1 MKSLFLKMFL
11 WFCGAMIAIVAIT
24 IAGLVLDSP
33 GMLAT
38 SWRALGEGAVVA
50 IGRTSVESYE
60 RGGQAELAR
69 YFSLLAQDAGMRA
82 ALLDS
87 HNREVSRLGFSP
99 PPGVL
104 ADLRSRPE
112 GELAISR
119 PGIAAVR
126 LRGGGGASYVF
137 AAVLPAREKSTWA
150 RTFLGLIILAGGL
163 LCYLLARHISAPV
176 VHLRALTAKVS
187 GGELAVRV
195 TAPSAL
201 RRRDEIGGLSRDFN
215 QMASRIETLMK
226 AQQKLLADVS
236 HELRSPITRLSLAL
250 GLMRRRGDPDAGGS
264 LARMEREVERLN
276 ALIGQLL
283 TLSRLE
289 CLSQP
294 PPMEVFD
301 LCALVREIAS
311 DADFEAAGLDR
322 GVELAE
328 CEPCPVLGARDLIA
342 SAIENVVRNAV
353 RYTKPNTRVTVRL
366 ARRGGAAVVVVE
378 DEGPGV
384 PEGELVHIFEPFYRV
399 SEARERN
406 TGGSGLG
413 LAITHQ
419 VVSLHGGSVSA
430 GNRLSGGLEIR
441 ITLPADPDPSLQ
453 KPTKRG
459 AFRP

>member
-1 MKSLFLKMFL
+1 MNSLFLKMFL
-11 WFCGAMIAIVAIT
+11 WFCGAMIAIVVIT

-38 SWRALGEGAVVA
+38 SWRELGQGAIVV
-50 IGRTSVESYE
+50 IGRTSVETYE
-60 RGGQAELAR
+60 RGGEEELAR
-69 YFSLLAQDAGMRA
+69 YFQLLVRDAGMRA

-87 HNREVSRLGFSP
+87 HNREVSRLGFLP
-99 PPGVL
+99 PPGFL
-104 ADLRSRPE
+104 ADLHSRPE
-112 GELAISR
+112 GEPALGRS
-119 PGIAAVR
+119 GTAAVR
-126 LRGGGGASYVF
+126 LRGAGGASYVF
-137 AAVLPAREKSTWA
+137 AAVLPARERSTWA
-150 RTFLGLIILAGGL
+150 RTFLGLIILAGGV
-163 LCYLLARHISAPV
+163 LCYLSARYISAPV
-176 VHLRALTAKVS
+176 VHLRALTAKLA
-187 GGELAVRV
+187 GGELSVRV
-195 TAPSAL
+195 TAPNVL
-201 RRRDEIGGLSRDFN
+201 QRRDEIGGLSRDFN

-226 AQQKLLADVS
+226 AQQRLMADVS

-250 GLMRRRGDPDAGGS
+250 GLVRRRTDADADGS

-276 ALIGQLL
+276 ALIEQLL

-311 DADFEAAGLDR
+311 DAGFEAAGLDR
-322 GVELAE
+322 EVELVE
-328 CEPCPVLGARDLIA
+328 CAPCLVPGARDLIA

-353 RYTKPNTRVTVRL
+353 RYTKPNTRVTLHLIRHAGSATVI
-366 ARRGGAAVVVVE
+366 VD

-384 PEGELVHIFEPFYRV
+384 PEGELAHIFEPFYRV

-430 GNRLSGGLEIR
+430 ANRLPGGLEVR
-441 ITLPADPDPSLQ
+441 ITLPVKS
-453 KPTKRG
+453 
-459 AFRP
+459 